1 MTHSGLYAMTGVI
14 LFALGV
20 WGVSTLVDPIRKII
34 GLNVMSVGVFLTL
47 VAFGFRES
55 PAETDS
61 VPQAMVL
68 TGIVVSVS
76 ATALALALVRRQG
89 DDALREA
96 EAGERGE
103 RKRPDND

>member
-1 MTHSGLYAMTGVI
+1 MTHSGLYAVTGVI
-14 LFALGV
+14 LFGLGL
-20 WGVSTLVDPIRKII
+20 WGVSALVNPIRKVI

-47 VAFGFRES
+47 VAFGFREP
-55 PAETDS
+55 PAQTDS

-89 DDALREA
+89 IDLPHAPDACA
-96 EAGERGE
+96 HGE
-103 RKRPDND
+103 RKRPEQ